1 MKTGD
6 KFTDWAV
13 ELQSIAQNGLKYG
26 HDVFD
31 HERYEQIRQIVAEM
45 MTAKTG
51 CRLKK
56 LKPCFAVVKAIKPLR

>member
-31 HERYEQIRQIVAEM
+31 HNGMNRFVKLRQ
-45 MTAKTG
+45 
-51 CRLKK
+51 R
-56 LKPCFAVVKAIKPLR
+56 